1 MSHATKH
8 VAEKEPQTMAYPYRR
23 ILTPVDFDENSMRA
37 VEVAEEFARQNDG
50 TVFLVHV
57 VPMIVPDAGAPVYVD
72 IYKGQEDIARPKLEE
87 IARKH
92 LRGVKYEM
100 FTHMGDPARTILKAE
115 RRLAADVV
123 IMATHG
129 RRGFKRVFL
138 GSVAEMVLRES
149 TCPVLTVRQG
159 APESNL
165 VARWMTASPMTA
177 TSEEKLSAVAT
188 RIDHGG
194 FRGMPVLQDGKV
206 IGMITDRDLR
216 RHTGYLDQTEVSKAR
231 SERVLTV
238 TPETTIYD
246 AARLLREHKIGALP
260 VVEDGRLVGMI
271 STTDILEALSS
282 ETQ

>member
-1 MSHATKH
+1 
-8 VAEKEPQTMAYPYRR
+8 
-23 ILTPVDFDENSMRA
+23 
-37 VEVAEEFARQNDG
+37 
-50 TVFLVHV
+50 
-57 VPMIVPDAGAPVYVD
+57 
-72 IYKGQEDIARPKLEE
+72 
-87 IARKH
+87 
-92 LRGVKYEM
+92 
-100 FTHMGDPARTILKAE
+100 MGDPAGTILKAE

-149 TCPVLTVRQG
+149 ICPVLTVRQG
-159 APESNL
+159 APEGNL

-177 TSEEKLSAVAT
+177 TPEEKLSAVAT
-188 RIDHGG
+188 RMDHGG
-194 FRGMPVLQDGKV
+194 FRGMPVLKDGKV

-216 RHTGYLDQTEVSKAR
+216 RHTGYLDQTEVSKAM

-271 STTDILEALSS
+271 STTDVLEALSS